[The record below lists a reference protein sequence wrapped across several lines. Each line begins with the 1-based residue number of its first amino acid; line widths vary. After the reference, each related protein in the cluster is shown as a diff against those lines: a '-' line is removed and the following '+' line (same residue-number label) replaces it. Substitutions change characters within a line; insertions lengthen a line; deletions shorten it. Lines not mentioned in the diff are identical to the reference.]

1 MTPPTKT
8 TKKTGPRRER
18 EGAAM
23 LITMLVLLMATAA
36 GIFGVHS
43 SSFEIR
49 AAGAQRQ
56 MMQTQY
62 VGEAGLVSAIAWVDM
77 KTPDLV
83 EMAYENS
90 PAPTMVA
97 PEPALVSGA
106 RGYRIDLD
114 IMTSD
119 FGRPPLEQDSVGL
132 NNAYRPFV
140 AVEIVDK
147 YDIHRPIPGQAA
159 HGHGRL
165 RYLGWTFT
173 SRGRLQ
179 TRSTDV
185 RLGGDTRNYHEAASD
200 GRAYVISG
208 PVPRRGT

>member
-1 MTPPTKT
+1 MTPVKQKQP
-8 TKKTGPRRER
+8 GPRRER

-36 GIFGVHS
+36 GMFGVHS

-56 MMQTQY
+56 MMQTQV
-62 VGEAGLVSAIAWVDM
+62 VGEVGLVSAMTLVDM
-77 KTPDLV
+77 QTPDLF

-90 PAPTMVA
+90 PAPAMVA
-97 PEPALVSGA
+97 PEPSLTPGTRA
-106 RGYRIDLD
+106 YRIYLED
-114 IMTSD
+114 MTSG
-119 FGRPPLEQDSVGL
+119 FGRPPLEQSSIGL
-132 NNAYRPFV
+132 TSAYRPFL
-140 AVEIVDK
+140 AVEVTDK
-147 YDIHRPIPGQAA
+147 YDIHRPIPGQAS
-159 HGHGRL
+159 HGNGRL

-185 RLGGDTRNYHEAASD
+185 TLGGDTRAYHEAASD

-208 PVPRRGT
+208 PVPRRGS